1 MSHQRSTRV
10 VFGII
15 ILYDYTEEQLTEI
28 FKEVG
33 PVVSFRLV
41 FDRESGKPRGYGFC
55 EYQDAETAASA
66 VRNLNSYEVGGR
78 ELRVDYADN
87 DKEDNHDNNNNNN
100 NNSINNNSNRVN
112 NNSGNNNFQHDDN
125 RKNFNNRTNN
135 MQNTS
140 QNVQQNQNQNQQNQ
154 SIVENI
160 QNTVNML
167 PQRELLELMSQ
178 IKTLIETNPVA
189 ARNLLTM
196 NPQLSYAVF
205 QALLTLNIVDPN
217 VIQRILQVHMN
228 DSNASMQNQQMSQQN
243 QMSNMTQNQGMNNQ
257 NMNMNAVNKTLSQF
271 NGGDM
276 LQEQQ
281 KQLLMQVMSL
291 TPDQLSSLP
300 PDQREN
306 IMALKAQIMGNS

>member
-10 VFGII
+10 VFVGNIP
-15 ILYDYTEEQLTEI
+15 YDYTEEQLTEV

-87 DKEDNHDNNNNNN
+87 DKDDNHDNRG
-100 NNSINNNSNRVN
+100 NNSNNNSNNSN
-112 NNSGNNNFQHDDN
+112 NNNTGNNNFQHDDN

-135 MQNTS
+135 IQNTLQNNNS
-140 QNVQQNQNQNQQNQ
+140 QNQQQNQQNQ
-154 SIVENI
+154 SIVDSI

-178 IKTLIETNPVA
+178 IKTLVETNPVA
-189 ARNLLTM
+189 ARNFLMM
-196 NPQLSYAVF
+196 NPQFSYAIF

-228 DSNASMQNQQMSQQN
+228 DSNASMQNPQMQQQQ
-243 QMSNMTQNQGMNNQ
+243 NQ
-257 NMNMNAVNKTLSQF
+257 NMNMNNQSMNMSSIKQQSNSQF

-276 LQEQQ
+276 LPEQQ
-281 KQLLMQVMSL
+281 KQLLMQVMNL
-291 TPDQLSSLP
+291 TQDQINSLP

-306 IMALKAQIMGNS
+306 ILALKAQIMGSS

>member
-10 VFGII
+10 VFVGNIP
-15 ILYDYTEEQLTEI
+15 YDYTEEQLTEV

-87 DKEDNHDNNNNNN
+87 DKDDNHENNRGNNNNNN
-100 NNSINNNSNRVN
+100 NNTV
-112 NNSGNNNFQHDDN
+112 NNFQHDDN

-135 MQNTS
+135 NMQNPQQNSNS
-140 QNVQQNQNQNQQNQ
+140 QNQTQNQQQNQ
-154 SIVENI
+154 SCIESI

-178 IKTLIETNPVA
+178 IKNLVETNPVA
-189 ARNLLTM
+189 ARNLLM
-196 NPQLSYAVF
+196 LNPQLSYAIF

-228 DSNASMQNQQMSQQN
+228 DSNASMQNQQISQN
-243 QMSNMTQNQGMNNQ
+243 QNMNMNNQ
-257 NMNMNAVNKTLSQF
+257 NMNMNNQNMNMNKQQSGQF
-271 NGGDM
+271 NGGGDM

-291 TPDQLSSLP
+291 TPDQLNSLP

-306 IMALKAQIMGNS
+306 ILALKAQIMGSS